1 MDFPTP
7 EEAFQKMKIN
17 AASREK
23 ARKVERMKK
32 IMTKVCNSG
41 CFDQYVTVSI
51 EVDNK
56 EDLIC
61 LLSQFEKAGLHV
73 MTDPCPY
80 RASDRQTCEQVQDP
94 TVYDNKDFAVGRA
107 FSTKIANPMFG
118 DKENEVVVCED
129 DPSEFQV
136 VMRDGEVDME
146 GSVALA
152 RRRRLWILKE
162 TAKHFHV
169 DVINALESATAPQFW
184 FPCRGD
190 VSSLVAPMECDLL
203 EKAHYKVH
211 RTDKVEV
218 RACDGVSQRS
228 LDCFTIL
235 LE

>member
-73 MTDPCPY
+73 MTD
-80 RASDRQTCEQVQDP
+80 A
-94 TVYDNKDFAVGRA
+94 TVYDNKDSAVGRA